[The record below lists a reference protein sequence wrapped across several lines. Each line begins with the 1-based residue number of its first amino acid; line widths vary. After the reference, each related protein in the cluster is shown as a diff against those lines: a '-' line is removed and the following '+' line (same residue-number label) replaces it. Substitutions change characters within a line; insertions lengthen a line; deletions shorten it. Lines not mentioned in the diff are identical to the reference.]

1 MAIAI
6 TTPTVGKF
14 GFILNATSADASGC
28 EVLKAGAAGQSIVV
42 DHITINSAAAIT
54 ITIGEGETDSGV
66 TTALIGPIA
75 MAANSSIQWDFPSG
89 IILTAAAALTVD
101 ASGAGAICVFA
112 YGRVI

>member
-42 DHITINSAAAIT
+42 DHITINSGAAIT
-54 ITIGEGETDSGV
+54 ITIGERS
-66 TTALIGPIA
+66 P
-75 MAANSSIQWDFPSG
+75 Q
-89 IILTAAAALTVD
+89 
-101 ASGAGAICVFA
+101 
-112 YGRVI
+112 